1 MVDGVIKQPP
11 TFNYG
16 DYKLGEKE
24 RGLFERFLGLF
35 QSEQEAPPTEEE
47 LFEIINASGET
58 GVIADDTHEMLNSV
72 IQLKQTQVQEVM
84 VPRTEFTAIAA
95 DCKVNDAIKIITE
108 KGFSRYPVFNENL
121 DQVVGILYAKD
132 ILKHLDQDLNKL
144 TLRKIIRPIY
154 FVPETKKVRDLLQEF
169 RVKGIHIAVA
179 VDEYGGTSGLVTIS
193 DLVEEIIG
201 KIYDENLPAEKS
213 EELIEKLDDGSY
225 LVNGKTEI
233 EEIEELFNVE
243 IDHRGKFE
251 SVGGLAVFLSGTI
264 PQTGETFIYK
274 NLSLTVESADKR
286 RVKKVRLQLLT
297 ETHPKNNG
305 SKTGSETGITETTS
319 EKAAET
325 PEKPVP
331 LPDTDSSDR
340 R

>member
-1 MVDGVIKQPP
+1 
-11 TFNYG
+11 
-16 DYKLGEKE
+16 LSEKE
-24 RGLFERFLGLF
+24 KGLFERFLGLF

-95 DCKVNDAIKIITE
+95 DCKISDAIKIITE

-144 TLRKIIRPIY
+144 ALRKIIRPIY

-201 KIYDENLPAEKS
+201 KIYDENLPAENS
-213 EELIEKLDDGSY
+213 EEMIEKLDDGSY

-233 EEIEELFNVE
+233 EEIEELFE
-243 IDHRGKFE
+243 IEIEHRGKFE
-251 SVGGLAVFLSGTI
+251 SVGGLAVFLSGSI
-264 PQTGETFIYK
+264 PQTGENFTYK

-286 RVKKVRLQLLT
+286 RVKKVRLQLLSEPDPENSDSESGPETLTT
-297 ETHPKNNG
+297 ETP
-305 SKTGSETGITETTS
+305 S
-319 EKAAET
+319 EKAAKA
-325 PEKPVP
+325 PEKPAP
-331 LPDTDSSDR
+331 LPDADTSDNR
-340 R
+340 

>member
-1 MVDGVIKQPP
+1 MS
-11 TFNYG
+11 
-16 DYKLGEKE
+16 EKDK
-24 RGLFERFLGLF
+24 GLFERFLGLF

-47 LFEIINASGET
+47 LFEIINASSET
-58 GVIADDTHEMLNSV
+58 GVITDDTHEMLNSV
-72 IQLKQTQVQEVM
+72 IQLKQTQIQEVM

-132 ILKHLDQDLNKL
+132 ILKHLNQDFNKL

-213 EELIEKLDDGSY
+213 EELIEKLDDGTY

-233 EEIEELFNVE
+233 EEIKEIFNIE
-243 IDHRGKFE
+243 IEHRGKFE
-251 SVGGLAVFLSGTI
+251 SVGGMAVFLSGSI
-264 PQTGETFIYK
+264 PQTGENFTYK
-274 NLSLTVESADKR
+274 NLSLTVASADKR
-286 RVKKVRLQLLT
+286 RVKKVHLQLLS
-297 ETHPKNNG
+297 EPDPKNSDLEFG
-305 SKTGSETGITETTS
+305 CETSTPKTTAK
-319 EKAAET
+319 KAAEN
-325 PEKPVP
+325 PEEPAP
-331 LPDTDSSDR
+331 LPDADSSKSR
-340 R
+340 

>member
-1 MVDGVIKQPP
+1 M
-11 TFNYG
+11 N
-16 DYKLGEKE
+16 EKDKS
-24 RGLFERFLGLF
+24 LFERFLGLF
-35 QSEQEAPPTEEE
+35 QSDPETPPTEEE

-84 VPRTEFTAIAA
+84 VPRTEFTAISA
-95 DCKVNDAIKIITE
+95 DCKISDAIQIITE
-108 KGFSRYPVFNENL
+108 KGFSRYPVFKENL

-132 ILKHLDQDLNKL
+132 ILKYLDQDLNIL
-144 TLRKIIRPIY
+144 TLQKIIRPIY

-213 EELIEKLDDGSY
+213 EDMIEKLDDGSY

-233 EEIEELFNVE
+233 EEIEELFNIE
-243 IDHRGKFE
+243 IEHRGKFE
-251 SVGGLAVFLSGTI
+251 SVGGLAIFLSGSI
-264 PQTGETFIYK
+264 PQTGETFTYK
-274 NLSLTVESADKR
+274 NLSLTVDSADKR
-286 RVKKVRLQLLT
+286 RVKKVRLQLSS
-297 ETHPKNNG
+297 EPDPKNSDAKPG
-305 SKTGSETGITETTS
+305 AATSTVETTS
-319 EKAAET
+319 EKAVGTQKEPA
-325 PEKPVP
+325 P
-331 LPDTDSSDR
+331 LPDTDTSDHR
-340 R
+340 

>member
-1 MVDGVIKQPP
+1 
-11 TFNYG
+11 
-16 DYKLGEKE
+16 LGEREK
-24 RGLFERFLGLF
+24 GLFKRFLKLF
-35 QSEQEAPPTEEE
+35 QSKQEAPPTEKE

-95 DCKVNDAIKIITE
+95 DCKISDAIKIITE

-144 TLRKIIRPIY
+144 TLRKIIRPIN
-154 FVPETKKVRDLLQEF
+154 FIPETKKVRDLLQEF

-201 KIYDENLPAEKS
+201 KIYDENLPAEKT
-213 EELIEKLDDGSY
+213 EELIEELDDGIY

-233 EEIEELFNVE
+233 EEIEELFDIE
-243 IDHRGKFE
+243 IEHRGKFE
-251 SVGGLAVFLSGTI
+251 SVGGLAVFLSGSI
-264 PQTGETFIYK
+264 PQVGENFTYK
-274 NLSLTVESADKR
+274 NLSLTVAAADKR
-286 RVKKVRLQLLT
+286 RVKKVRLQLLS
-297 ETHPKNNG
+297 EPDPENSN
-305 SKTGSETGITETTS
+305 SESGSETATTEITS
-319 EKAAET
+319 EKAART
-325 PEKPVP
+325 TEKPTP
-331 LPDTDSSDR
+331 LADADSSDHR
-340 R
+340 LSP